1 MPKHDELTC
10 ELDLPSTAPEVV
22 IAALKASAYKGLA
35 EHLDGHHVSAAN
47 RFRAVARGMAD
58 LACYL
63 AGKASSRQASKRRGG
78 KVRSTTL

>member
-10 ELDLPSTAPEVV
+10 ELDLPSTEPDVV
-22 IAALKASAYKGLA
+22 IAALKASAYKSLA
-35 EHLDGHHVSAAN
+35 EHLDPHHMSAAN

-58 LACYL
+58 LAWYL
-63 AGKASSRQASKRRGG
+63 ARKPSSRQASKRRRA